1 MPGLSDSGYPSGR
14 SSGVL
19 VKQQGSIGPSLA
31 LDEKPTS
38 AMWETRA
45 HYDGTD
51 WWLSVEPGY
60 ALTHDQTLGGNITS
74 PNGNRDLSSTKL
86 VLSTPTPDYVKGA
99 TVLYKVE
106 KCHCYKGLRT
116 GSTNELAKQQFKV
129 DSTGDWLVI
138 AYRCTPAYALA
149 PRLAIIKATDWTS
162 YFTYNNLDYSAG
174 TGGFAVGANAVFNY
188 IPVFTTDNA
197 ANTGTSAGHTHTYTK
212 TNLEAFKMRVE
223 RVSLLARPIALFE
236 GSTGRVYQ
244 YTNDILDMTTSPEV
258 TWGAVDTVTTGGYL
272 DQDFID
278 TGYAAYFY
286 VTGQANAPSGYTFNY
301 A

>member
-1 MPGLSDSGYPSGR
+1 MSNLGKSVGACVK
-14 SSGVL
+14 GV
-19 VKQQGSIGPSLA
+19 GSATPQIAVEQYVP
-31 LDEKPTS
+31 PVRQ
-38 AMWETRA
+38 WETTA

-106 KCHCYKGLRT
+106 KCHCYKGLRYA
-116 GSTNELAKQQFKV
+116 GVSPSNSLEKQQFKV
-129 DSTGDWLVI
+129 DSSGDWLVI

-149 PRLAIIKATDWTS
+149 PRLAIIKASDWTS

-174 TGGFAVGANAVFNY
+174 TGGFSIGANAVFNY
-188 IPVFTTDNA
+188 IPVFTTDFA
-197 ANTGTSAGHTHTYTK
+197 ANTGTSAGHTHTYTLR
-212 TNLEAFKMRVE
+212 NLEAFKMRVE

-236 GSTGRVYQ
+236 GSTGKVFQ

-258 TWGAVDTVTTGGYL
+258 TWGAIDTTTTGGYL

-301 A
+301 T